1 MDLATIIG
9 LVLAFGLIFVPIIIS
24 GMIASFIDIG
34 SMMIVIG
41 GAFAA
46 LLASYSLKD
55 FLRIGKYIQK
65 TIKAD
70 PFDPGPTVNKLVELS
85 EKARREGILALE
97 KEFGSIENE
106 FMKKAIQLAVDGNEV
121 DVIESVIGNEIDN
134 IEERHKIGHGMFS
147 ALGSYAPA
155 FGMIGTL
162 VGLVQMLQA
171 LDDPANIGVGMAIA
185 LITTFY
191 GSVLANA
198 LFIPLGKKLERNTG
212 NELLLKNMIL
222 AGIISIQ
229 NGDNP
234 RVLRDKLE
242 TFLPP
247 DLRQGKE
254 DNG

>member
-1 MDLATIIG
+1 MDLASIIG
-9 LVLAFGLIFVPIIIS
+9 LVAAMGLIFVPIILS
-24 GMIASFIDIG
+24 GYLSSFIDIG
-34 SMMIVIG
+34 SVMIVVG
-41 GAFAA
+41 GSFAA
-46 LLASYSLKD
+46 LMTSYSLKE
-55 FLRIGKYIQK
+55 FLGIGKL
-65 TIKAD
+65 IKQVIVNQEVA
-70 PFDPGPTVNKLVELS
+70 PGETVNKLVELS

-121 DVIESVIGNEIDN
+121 EVIESVMGNEIEN
-134 IEERHKIGHGMFS
+134 IEQRHKVGHDLFS
-147 ALGSYAPA
+147 NLGSYAPA

-171 LDDPANIGVGMAIA
+171 LDDPANIGSGMAIA

-191 GSVLANA
+191 GSVIANA
-198 LFIPLGKKLERNTG
+198 LFIPMGKKLERKTSS
-212 NELLLKNMIL
+212 ELLIKNMIL

-242 TFLPP
+242 TYLSPA
-247 DLRQGKE
+247 LRTAE
-254 DNG
+254 DNNG

>member
-9 LVLAFGLIFVPIIIS
+9 LVLANGLVFVPIILS
-24 GMIASFIDIG
+24 GFMASFIDPG
-34 SMMIVIG
+34 SAMIVLG
-41 GAFAA
+41 GSTAA
-46 LLASYSLKD
+46 IITAYPLSN
-55 FLRIGKYIQK
+55 FLNIGKV
-65 TIKAD
+65 IKNVFFAPKLD
-70 PFDPGPTVNKLVELS
+70 PKGVVDKLVELA

-97 KEFGSIENE
+97 KEFGSIQDD

-121 DVIESVIGNEIDN
+121 ETIEDVMGNEIEN
-134 IEERHKIGHGMFS
+134 IEERHKSNKGIFDDF
-147 ALGSYAPA
+147 GSMAPA

-171 LDDPANIGVGMAIA
+171 LDDPANIGSGMAIA

-191 GSVLANA
+191 GSLVANVI
-198 LFIPLGKKLERNTG
+198 FIPMARKLEVRSKE
-212 NELLLKNMIL
+212 ELLIKNMTL

-242 TFLPP
+242 TFLAPGMRSKG
-247 DLRQGKE
+247 DE
-254 DNG
+254 

>member
-9 LVLAFGLIFVPIIIS
+9 LVAAFGLIFVPIIIS
-24 GMIASFIDIG
+24 GMISSFIDVG

-46 LLASYSLKD
+46 ALASYSLQE
-55 FLRIGKYIQK
+55 FLTLGKLIMK
-65 TIKAD
+65 TIKVD
-70 PFDPGPTVNKLVELS
+70 NYDFGGTVDKLVELS

-97 KEFGSIENE
+97 KEFGSIDNV

-121 DVIESVIGNEIDN
+121 DAIEGVMGNEIDN
-134 IEERHKIGHGMFS
+134 IEQRHKVGHDMFS
-147 ALGSYAPA
+147 NLGSYAPA

-171 LDDPANIGVGMAIA
+171 LDDPANIGAGMAIA

-198 LFIPLGKKLERNTG
+198 MFIPMGKKLEGNTQK
-212 NELLLKNMIL
+212 ELLLKNLIL

-242 TFLPP
+242 TYLPP
-247 DLRQGKE
+247 KMRSAGE